1 MKNVFMMAV
10 GWSVTF
16 IAYGS
21 FMVNGRHT
29 KIEEWLISHI
39 IANTFSNFFVPL
51 YYIYIPHLIFA
62 NMLKST
68 FAYGSCNYE
77 YHDQIFNS
85 IETIFKVPK
94 YPNINI
100 YKCAKKRIF
109 HYVYASHI

>member
-1 MKNVFMMAV
+1 MKNVFMMAF

-51 YYIYIPHLIFA
+51 YYIYTTPNL
-62 NMLKST
+62 
-68 FAYGSCNYE
+68 C
-77 YHDQIFNS
+77 
-85 IETIFKVPK
+85 K
-94 YPNINI
+94 YV
-100 YKCAKKRIF
+100 KKYIC
-109 HYVYASHI
+109 IWKL

>member
-51 YYIYIPHLIFA
+51 YYTYTTPNLCKYVKKYICIWKL
-62 NMLKST
+62 
-68 FAYGSCNYE
+68 
-77 YHDQIFNS
+77 
-85 IETIFKVPK
+85 
-94 YPNINI
+94 
-100 YKCAKKRIF
+100 
-109 HYVYASHI
+109 